1 MDDSSH
7 AQIKSEIDRIKNN
20 IDAILK
26 KVESSDE
33 GLLNSTD
40 PGKNMPK

>member
-40 PGKNMPK
+40 PHKNMPE